1 MFIVRNM
8 LEDVLSSPAKVKILR
23 FLAGKPKQSFS
34 LTEISK
40 GAGITYRALH
50 KQIHTLV
57 GSGAVER
64 EWSGK
69 MKRYVIAKSE
79 IGVAL
84 IKLFRAEASSLPFQ
98 PEFQPAIRVF
108 VGYLSKP
115 GILGFAIYGSVAR
128 REAYPHSDLDII
140 VFCKQKRDIKN
151 LVDEAMSKTYKK
163 TNKEV
168 RPVLVEEGGLS
179 KLITSP
185 LGISVRKEGILIN
198 PSDKLKRLIKRPEV
212 RV

>member
-1 MFIVRNM
+1 M
-8 LEDVLSSPAKVKILR
+8 LEYVLSSPAKVKILR
-23 FLAGKPKQSFS
+23 FLAGAPERSFS

-57 GSGAVER
+57 ESGAVER
-64 EWSGK
+64 AWSGK
-69 MKRYVIAKSE
+69 MKRYAIAKSE
-79 IGVAL
+79 IGAAL
-84 IKLFRAEASSLPFQ
+84 IELFKAEASSLPFQ

-108 VGYLSKP
+108 VGNLSKP

-140 VFCKQKRDIKN
+140 VFCKQKRAVKN
-151 LVDEAMSKTYKK
+151 LVGEAMSKTYKK

-168 RPVLVEEGGLS
+168 RPVLVEEAGLS
-179 KLITSP
+179 KFLKSA
-185 LGISVRKEGILIN
+185 LGISARKEGVLIN
-198 PSDKLKRLIKRPEV
+198 PSDELKRLIKRPEV